1 MQIDFSV
8 CTSIS
13 HLLPSILLR
22 HPLCQAGHL
31 CMVPTT
37 CGSVSAAGS
46 CRGGSHP
53 ALWYPSC
60 LTSLSHLLILHM
72 FAGEGEPACK
82 DRYLEEEQTYPSAK
96 PHDLC
101 GHCLTQ
107 LLLTVR
113 KEKLQSSF
121 RLQPFEH
128 FPLKG
133 VCPVCAFSLV
143 LCCSHAMPS
152 RADVQLHHELAWG
165 TDLAEN
171 SPS

>member
-1 MQIDFSV
+1 MRFTDTCPILPICYSPNAISPQQLLFIIKKNKIKLQIDFSV

-13 HLLPSILLR
+13 HLLPCILLR
-22 HPLCQAGHL
+22 HLLCQAGHL
-31 CMVPTT
+31 CVVPAT
-37 CGSVSAAGS
+37 CGSILAAGS
-46 CRGGSHP
+46 CRSGSHP
-53 ALWYPSC
+53 ALWYLSSC

-82 DRYLEEEQTYPSAK
+82 DRYLEGEQTYPSAK

-121 RLQPFEH
+121 RL
-128 FPLKG
+128 
-133 VCPVCAFSLV
+133 
-143 LCCSHAMPS
+143 
-152 RADVQLHHELAWG
+152 
-165 TDLAEN
+165 
-171 SPS
+171 